1 MRRAC
6 ALRGDPQREL
16 RVVHVAGTNGKGSV
30 SAMIESALR
39 AAGVR
44 TGLYTSP
51 HLHSFRERIR
61 VCGEPIQEEEVAKRI
76 DAIRV
81 MLDGASELVLTFFE
95 ITTLLAFEV
104 FRDAACDVVVLE
116 VGLGGRFDATNVI
129 DSPLVSVVTSIG
141 LDHQAYLGETM
152 AAIAFEKA
160 GIIKPHVPL
169 VMGRLEKEAEHV
181 VMGHA
186 RELNAPVA
194 PVDWSRDVGSLAL
207 SGAFQQ
213 ANARVAAAALDV
225 LASREIPSDI
235 ERGFAKVRWPGRLE
249 TIAHAPSVLLDA
261 AHNPDGARVLAAHLA
276 QLPRRGRRVLVFGAM
291 ADKDWA
297 TMLDILRPCVD
308 DIVAVMPKMPR
319 AEQAENIARAVGGV
333 TAKTIREGV
342 DVARRL
348 AGEEGL
354 VITAGS
360 IFVLAEARAHVL
372 GIESEPAIRM

>member
-1 MRRAC
+1 
-6 ALRGDPQREL
+6 L

-39 AAGVR
+39 AAGLR

-61 VCGEPIQEEEVAKRI
+61 VCGEPLQEDEVAKKI
-76 DAIRV
+76 DAIRT
-81 MLDGASELVLTFFE
+81 MLDASPDFVLTFFE
-95 ITTLLAFEV
+95 ITTLLAFEA

-129 DSPLVSVVTSIG
+129 ASPLVSVVTSIG
-141 LDHQAYLGETM
+141 LDHQAYLGETK

-169 VMGRLEKEAEHV
+169 VMGRLDDEAKNV
-181 VMGHA
+181 VMACA
-186 RELNAPVA
+186 RESNAPIA
-194 PVDWSRDVGSLAL
+194 AVDWSRDVGSLAL

-225 LASREIPSDI
+225 LAARGIPADI
-235 ERGFAKVRWPGRLE
+235 ERGFANVRWPGRLE
-249 TIAHAPSVLLDA
+249 TIAGAPSVLLDA
-261 AHNPDGARVLAAHLA
+261 AHNPDGARVLVAHLA
-276 QLPRRGRRVLVFGAM
+276 SLPRSGRRVLVFGAM

-308 DIVAVMPKMPR
+308 EIVAVAPNMPR
-319 AEQAENIARAVGGV
+319 AELAENIARSASGV
-333 TAKTIREGV
+333 AAKTIREGV
-342 DVARRL
+342 DLARER
-348 AGEEGL
+348 AGEDGL
-354 VITAGS
+354 VIVAGS

-372 GIESEPAIRM
+372 GIESEPSIRM